1 MIKKGDNMDKVS
13 IPFVVHEAALE
24 RQDRVIKRLW
34 ILCIVMFMAF
44 ALSNIAW
51 IVYESRYEDE
61 TITVSQ
67 ENEDGINNYIGN
79 DGDITNGS
87 ADNND

>member
-1 MIKKGDNMDKVS
+1 MDKVS
-13 IPFVVHEAALE
+13 IPFVVHEAVLE

-34 ILCIVMFMAF
+34 ILCIVIFLAF
-44 ALSNIAW
+44 ALSNLAW
-51 IVYESRYEDE
+51 IIYESRYEDE

>member
-1 MIKKGDNMDKVS
+1 MDKVS
-13 IPFVVHEAALE
+13 IPFVVHEAVLE

-67 ENEDGINNYIGN
+67 ENEDGNNNYIGN

>member
-1 MIKKGDNMDKVS
+1 MDKVS